1 MKRNKNPLVLN
12 IDKDE
17 RIFVSKIASD
27 WIRTS
32 EMTDYE
38 PAAIDH
44 SATDANFKMELV
56 GIEPTSKNYSNNL
69 LVHRFSLKKAR

>member
-1 MKRNKNPLVLN
+1 MKNLLKRNKNPLVFIN
-12 IDKDE
+12 IQDE

-44 SATDANFKMELV
+44 SATDAYYIWSWWELNPRPK
-56 GIEPTSKNYSNNL
+56 ITEI
-69 LVHRFSLKKAR
+69 R